1 MPKQTEPIRCFEGNA
16 KPYEPFWNWR
26 VRDEVQPESEPELEF
41 YGYISEYSWWG
52 DEITPQK
59 FKNDLQTFGKGGPV
73 TVRINSGGGEV
84 IAASVIRSILVD
96 YPGRVT
102 VRIDGLCASAAVMVA
117 LSGDVIRIQD
127 SAYVMIHNPGYSLLM
142 GYLTEDI
149 LTDIIDQL
157 RTIRQGMLDVYSVR
171 TQLDVDKLAKML
183 SDETWMSASQA
194 VELGFADE
202 VINNSDPVKKN
213 TSMKNLLDNY
223 KNVPPALLNL
233 SSQDE
238 PPQVDVVFEREAQR
252 LRDEIDVY
260 RIL

>member
-1 MPKQTEPIRCFEGNA
+1 MPKKIEPIRCFEGSA

-26 VRDEVQPESEPELEF
+26 VVDEAQAEAEPELEF

-52 DEITPQK
+52 DEITPKK
-59 FKNDLQTFGKGGPV
+59 FKDDLNKFGQGGPV

-84 IAASVIRSILVD
+84 IAASTIRSILVD

-127 SAYVMIHNPGYSLLM
+127 SAYMMIHKPGYSMLF
-142 GYLTEDI
+142 GYLTEDVLEGI
-149 LTDIIDQL
+149 VNTLKVFTAS
-157 RTIRQGMLDVYSVR
+157 T
-171 TQLDVDKLAKML
+171 VDLYALHTKIEPEKMEKML
-183 SDETWMSASQA
+183 LDETWMNANQA

-213 TSMKNLLDNY
+213 TSMMNMLENY
-223 KNVPPALLNL
+223 KNVPSALLNL
-233 SSQDE
+233 SSQE
-238 PPQVDVVFEREAQR
+238 EQAVDVEFEREAQR

-260 RIL
+260 RI

>member
-1 MPKQTEPIRCFEGNA
+1 MPKQIEPIRCFEGSA

-26 VRDEVQPESEPELEF
+26 VRDEVQVESEPELEF

-52 DEITPQK
+52 DEITPKK
-59 FKNDLQTFGKGGPV
+59 FKDDLNKFGQGGPV

-127 SAYVMIHNPGYSLLM
+127 SAYMMIHDPGYSLLL
-142 GYLTEDI
+142 GWLTADYLK
-149 LTDIIDQL
+149 DIIDQL
-157 RTIRQGMLDVYSVR
+157 VIIKQGMLDAYSIR
-171 TQLDVDKLAKML
+171 TQLEVGKLAQML

-202 VINNSDPVKKN
+202 VINNSLPTQKN
-213 TSMKNLLDNY
+213 ASMSNALQNY
-223 KNVPPALLNL
+223 KNVPSALLNL
-233 SSQDE
+233 SSQE
-238 PPQVDVVFEREAQR
+238 EQAVDVEFEREAQR

-260 RIL
+260 RI